1 MRFKLRPHGR
11 WVRVGHSKNRP
22 RAGRDPPW
30 CVMSG
35 CVGMRG
41 SGALYLLYGLAN
53 TLLPTHTSLSMARR
67 SVFRSVVHRPGS
79 SQSLRLGRR
88 GSNVCAPR
96 SDHGGSGGGLG
107 VPPCQQRA
115 ETIKSAH
122 HGAEAIMSAHQE
134 LTKSTHQR
142 RCIKSASDAVARAV
156 ACSTRP
162 SN

>member
-1 MRFKLRPHGR
+1 M
-11 WVRVGHSKNRP
+11 SEC
-22 RAGRDPPW
+22 AGA
-30 CVMSG
+30 V
-35 CVGMRG
+35 
-41 SGALYLLYGLAN
+41 LYLLYGLAN

-134 LTKSTHQR
+134 HPSATLHQISIRCCSSSSSVFHTSVELTIAWKSFR
-142 RCIKSASDAVARAV
+142 ML
-156 ACSTRP
+156 P
-162 SN
+162 SFLRIRNELN